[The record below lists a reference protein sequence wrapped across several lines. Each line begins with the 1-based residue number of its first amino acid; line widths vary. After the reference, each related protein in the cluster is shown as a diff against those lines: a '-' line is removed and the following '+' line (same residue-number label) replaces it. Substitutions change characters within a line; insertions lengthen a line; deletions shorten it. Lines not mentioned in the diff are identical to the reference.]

1 MNNVIKTLK
10 NLLYALPFGLKGAD
24 SEIMGVGDMTNA
36 DGTSVKQQVQDKRV
50 AKHLLK
56 GEITQE
62 VEELRYR
69 TYKIDRETDKYDYV
83 GNGMAVKSDKKAVSD
98 LIKFSQPNKLICE
111 DVLSELNRVGKYGVE
126 KYTIDID
133 YTSPIKIKLEPF
145 ITLVDVYIK
154 KGEQAITTL
163 HFNDT
168 PNPME
173 FKSKPFIKSLETLF
187 DVFNRNDT
195 YALSR
200 NEFAT
205 SLFCLN
211 FTTMN
216 ASDEEPNII
225 NYSFSMPDL
234 IAVQHVNGE
243 YLLKYQWKIHTRLD
257 LTEKFFNA
265 ELEEKYKNKEK
276 KKVETEK
283 ASIEDVAKDWW
294 ANHDDKTIKCH
305 ICGKGISTYKD
316 GFIIDEKVGEP
327 ICLDC
332 YKKSLLDSD
341 K

>member
-1 MNNVIKTLK
+1 MNNVLKTIKSLF
-10 NLLYALPFGLKGAD
+10 YALPFGLKGAD
-24 SEIMGVGDMTNA
+24 AEIMGNGEN
-36 DGTSVKQQVQDKRV
+36 DGTNGSTINQQVQDKRV

-56 GEITQE
+56 GEVTQE

-69 TYKIDRETDKYDYV
+69 TYKIDRETDSYSYI
-83 GNGMAVKSDKKAVSD
+83 GNGMAVKDKKHTNTDV
-98 LIKFSQPNKLICE
+98 IKFSQPNKLLCS
-111 DVLSELNRVGKYGVE
+111 DVLTELKRVGTYGVE

-154 KGEQAITTL
+154 KGEQPVTTF

-168 PNPME
+168 MNPSE
-173 FKSKPFIKSLETLF
+173 FKSKPFIKSLETLC
-187 DVFNRNDT
+187 DIFNKNDK

-200 NEFAT
+200 NEYAT
-205 SLFCLN
+205 SIFCMN
-211 FTTMN
+211 FTTFN
-216 ASDEEPNII
+216 ASNEEPNVI

-234 IAVQHVNGE
+234 IAVHHDNGE
-243 YLLKYQWKIHTRLD
+243 YLLKYQWKLHSRTD

-276 KKVETEK
+276 KHIDTENIT
-283 ASIEDVAKDWW
+283 IEEAAKDWW
-294 ANHDDKTIKCH
+294 KEHEDKTIKCH
-305 ICGKGISTYKD
+305 VCGKGISTYKD
-316 GFIIDEKVGEP
+316 GFIIDQSVGEP

-332 YKKSLLDSD
+332 YKKSLLDSN

>member
-1 MNNVIKTLK
+1 MNNVIKTIK
-10 NLLYALPFGLKGAD
+10 NLFYALPFGLKGAD

-36 DGTSVKQQVQDKRV
+36 DGVSVKQQVQDKRV

-69 TYKIDRETDKYDYV
+69 TYKIDRETDNYSYV
-83 GNGMAVKSDKKAVSD
+83 GNGMAVKNDKKAVSD
-98 LIKFSQPNKLICE
+98 LIKFSQPNKLLCS
-111 DVLSELNRVGKYGVE
+111 DVLTELNRVGNYGVE
-126 KYTIDID
+126 KYTIEID
-133 YTSPIKIKLEPF
+133 YTSPVRIKLEQF

-163 HFNDT
+163 HFSDT

-173 FKSKPFIKSLETLF
+173 FKSKPFVKSLDILC
-187 DVFNRNDT
+187 DIFNKNDT
-195 YALSR
+195 YAISR

-205 SLFCLN
+205 ALFCMN

-216 ASDEEPNII
+216 ATDDEPNII

-243 YLLKYQWKIHTRLD
+243 YLLKYQWKIHTRTD

-283 ASIEDVAKDWW
+283 VSIEDAVKDWW
-294 ANHDDKTIKCH
+294 ATHDDKNIKCH
-305 ICGKGISTYKD
+305 VCGKGISTYKD

-332 YKKSLLDSD
+332 YKKSLLDSN